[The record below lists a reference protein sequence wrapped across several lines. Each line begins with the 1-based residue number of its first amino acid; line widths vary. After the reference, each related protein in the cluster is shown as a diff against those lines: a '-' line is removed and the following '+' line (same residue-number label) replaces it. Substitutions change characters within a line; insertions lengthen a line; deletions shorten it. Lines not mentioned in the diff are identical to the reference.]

1 MAINLSEIGNRNKT
15 KQVDPREIFMALPHR
30 NTNFEYPRD
39 VQSEV
44 WKQWYEQR
52 NSKDCIIKMN
62 TGSGKTVVALLILQ
76 SCLNEGKGPAVYVVP
91 DPFLVKQV
99 IEQAKQLGIAV
110 ASGASDMEFIRGK
123 AILVINIY
131 ELVNGKSKF
140 GMREYNNVKFS
151 SVVIDDVHA
160 CLSTIQGQFKIFIRR
175 DNEAYKKI
183 ANIFYDELKR
193 QSESKIEDILLE
205 QNPCG
210 SMLIPFWAWQE
221 HISEV
226 LRIIREMKQNDRN
239 MEFTVNLVQDSLKLC
254 RLHEQLLPRWFLLPC
269 LFQH

>member
-140 GMREYNNVKFS
+140 GMREYNNVKFMMCML
-151 SVVIDDVHA
+151 VF
-160 CLSTIQGQFKIFIRR
+160 QQFRG
-175 DNEAYKKI
+175 N
-183 ANIFYDELKR
+183 LKY
-193 QSESKIEDILLE
+193 L
-205 QNPCG
+205 
-210 SMLIPFWAWQE
+210 
-221 HISEV
+221 
-226 LRIIREMKQNDRN
+226 
-239 MEFTVNLVQDSLKLC
+239 
-254 RLHEQLLPRWFLLPC
+254 
-269 LFQH
+269 